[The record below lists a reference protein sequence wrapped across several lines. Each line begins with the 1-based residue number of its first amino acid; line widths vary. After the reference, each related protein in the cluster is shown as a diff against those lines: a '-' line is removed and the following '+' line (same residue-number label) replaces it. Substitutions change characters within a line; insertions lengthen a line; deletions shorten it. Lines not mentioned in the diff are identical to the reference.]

1 MSTSCSTLTPRR
13 AAAVA
18 SSGHVG
24 KKTLKR
30 LDKILSLDDFE
41 AAAKRRLPRP
51 LFGYIAGAAE
61 DNRSLDANRAVFN
74 DYHFLPRALVDVSRR
89 SQHTVLFGKCYA
101 SPFGIAPVGISAL
114 SAYQGDLILAQA
126 AHDANIPA
134 IMSGSSLMPM
144 EQIAEAAPGTWFQA
158 YLPADQGRID
168 CLVDRISRA
177 GFETLVITV
186 DIPVWAN
193 RENNIRAGFTT
204 PLRPS
209 LRLAWDGL
217 IRPRWLLGTF
227 ARTLMTT
234 GMPHFENSFATRGA
248 PILSSNAIRDTTGRD
263 HLDWE
268 TIVRIRRKWSGPLVL
283 KGILHPEDAE
293 RARGLGVDG
302 IIVSNHGGRQL
313 DGAAAALSVLPRI
326 LDAAGELPVMMDGGV
341 RRGTDVLKALALG
354 AKAVFAGRP
363 FMYAAAAEGSAGIDH
378 AIRLLRD
385 EVDRNMAML
394 GINRLSELDGSFL
407 LSAHRDEHPAKRADK
422 RSDAWPARER
432 RRA

>member
-1 MSTSCSTLTPRR
+1 M
-13 AAAVA
+13 
-18 SSGHVG
+18 GHVG
-24 KKTLKR
+24 KGTLKR
-30 LDKILSLDDFE
+30 LEKILSLHDFE
-41 AAAKRRLPRP
+41 VAAKRRLPRP

-61 DNRSLDANRAVFN
+61 DNRSLDANRAAFN
-74 DYHFLPRALVDVSRR
+74 DYQFLPRALVDVSRR
-89 SQHTVLFGKCYA
+89 SQHTVLFGKCYT

-168 CLVDRISRA
+168 CLVDRIARA
-177 GFETLVITV
+177 GFETLVITC

-193 RENNIRAGFTT
+193 RENNIRAGFAT

-227 ARTLMTT
+227 ARTLLTS

-248 PILSSNAIRDTTGRD
+248 PIVSSTAIRDTTGRD
-263 HLDWE
+263 HLNWE
-268 TIVRIRRKWSGPLVL
+268 NIARIRRRWSGPLVL

-293 RARGLGVDG
+293 RARGLGADG

-313 DGAAAALSVLPRI
+313 DGAAAPLRALPRI
-326 LDAAGELPVMMDGGV
+326 LDAAGELPVMMDGGI
-341 RRGTDVLKALALG
+341 RRGTDVLKAMALG

-363 FMYAAAAEGSAGIDH
+363 FMYAAAAEGGAGIERG
-378 AIRLLRD
+378 IQLLRD
-385 EVDRNMAML
+385 EVDRNMALL
-394 GINRLSELDGSFL
+394 GINRLSELDESFL
-407 LSAHRDEHPAKRADK
+407 LPTHPDERPARHPSAWLDT
-422 RSDAWPARER
+422 WPARER